1 MFGEFLNIVFK
12 SIKLDRSLYKDN
24 KNFGEAAIYFAGLIM
39 ILDGVAGAVAAN
51 TVVKTAIGV
60 SGLTAIITWFVW
72 AILIYVIGVK
82 LFPDKDTKIP
92 FKKVLTAVGFAHA
105 PGLIR
110 FFAVTPELMIPI
122 IFLTQ
127 FWIFA
132 GLIISTKQILNLK
145 SNMIWPFFNVFSS
158 KNNSGLLFVTLINF
172 NKSLTNIDLVT
183 ISKLDEIILFL
194 SNDTSETSDFI
205 YSKDRGLFEKNIVA
219 PTVLAF
225 ILKLNGSIV
234 NLIFFKSNSKFLL
247 VWIILFFIWL
257 LNLSV
262 SIPMVLK

>member
-1 MFGEFLNIVFK
+1 MFGEFLNIIFK
-12 SIKLDRSLYKDN
+12 SIKLDKSLYKDN

-82 LFPDKDTKIP
+82 LFPDKDAKIP
-92 FKKVLTAVGFAHA
+92 FKKILTAVGFAHA

-145 SNMIWPFFNVFSS
+145 SNM
-158 KNNSGLLFVTLINF
+158 
-172 NKSLTNIDLVT
+172 KSFGIV
-183 ISKLDEIILFL
+183 FL
-194 SNDTSETSDFI
+194 SFLI
-205 YSKDRGLFEKNIVA
+205 IVF
-219 PTVLAF
+219 L
-225 ILKLNGSIV
+225 SISFV
-234 NLIFFKSNSKFLL
+234 MSRMDAMPINQIS
-247 VWIILFFIWL
+247 
-257 LNLSV
+257 
-262 SIPMVLK
+262 

>member
-24 KNFGEAAIYFAGLIM
+24 KNFGEAAIYFSGLIM

-145 SNMIWPFFNVFSS
+145 SNM
-158 KNNSGLLFVTLINF
+158 
-172 NKSLTNIDLVT
+172 KSFGIV
-183 ISKLDEIILFL
+183 FL
-194 SNDTSETSDFI
+194 SFLI
-205 YSKDRGLFEKNIVA
+205 IVF
-219 PTVLAF
+219 L
-225 ILKLNGSIV
+225 SISFV
-234 NLIFFKSNSKFLL
+234 MSRMDAMPISQ
-247 VWIILFFIWL
+247 
-257 LNLSV
+257 V
-262 SIPMVLK
+262 S